1 MTLDQ
6 LVVELQA
13 IRSHYGGD
21 IPVVLAGN
29 VSVIRASVE
38 HHAHLS
44 ERVQAAL
51 AGEED
56 DISAVPHV
64 VITYSNPQRRKRKRE
79 GE

>member
-1 MTLDQ
+1 MDQ
-6 LVVELQA
+6 LVAELQA
-13 IRSHYGGD
+13 IRIHYGGD

-29 VSVIRASVE
+29 VPVIRASVE
-38 HHAHLS
+38 HYAHLS

-64 VITYSNPQRRKRKRE
+64 VITYSNQQGQNRKRE